1 MKLIS
6 YKLQNEEIPSIGIL
20 TNDGVT
26 PVAALSPDAPNNIA
40 ALVQSPHWKEL
51 MTQPISD
58 DILRLDPE
66 TLTWLPPIHRPG
78 KILCVGLNYR
88 DHALEGGREVSEYP
102 TIFLKASSAI
112 IGHRQTIHI
121 PPVSQMVDFEAEL
134 AVVIGEQVIN
144 CAAEHAH
151 KYIAGYTIMN
161 DITARDYQRRTSQWT
176 MGKSCDTFAPLG
188 PVLVTTDEIDDPHNL
203 EITSTLNG
211 NEMQRSN
218 TRHLIFDIPFLIEYI
233 SSVMT
238 LEPGDIISTGTPAGV
253 GSFREPPVFL
263 KSGDLVEISIEKI
276 GSLQNPV
283 L

>member
-6 YKLQNEEIPSIGIL
+6 YNLPNDKQCAIGIL
-20 TNDGVT
+20 TGRGVI
-26 PVAALSPDAPNNIA
+26 PLSALLPDAPNQMEVLI
-40 ALVQSPHWKEL
+40 QSPFWK
-51 MTQPISD
+51 TIPK
-58 DILRLDPE
+58 
-66 TLTWLPPIHRPG
+66 LTINNDTPTINPDSLIWLPPIHRPG

-88 DHALEGGREVSEYP
+88 DHALEGGRQVTEYP

-112 IGHRQTIHI
+112 IGHRQTIYL
-121 PPVSQMVDFEAEL
+121 PQVSQMVDFEAEL

-151 KYIAGYTIMN
+151 TYIAGYTILN

-188 PVLVTTDEIDDPHNL
+188 PVLVTADEIEEPHNL
-203 EITSTLNG
+203 EITSSLNG

-218 TRHLIFDIPFLIEYI
+218 TRHLIFSIPFLIEYI

-263 KSGDLVEISIEKI
+263 QSGDLVEINVEKI

>member
-6 YKLQNEEIPSIGIL
+6 YNLQNDKHSAVGIFTDRGVIP
-20 TNDGVT
+20 
-26 PVAALSPDAPNNIA
+26 LSTLMPDAPNRIE
-40 ALVQSPHWKEL
+40 ALIQSPYWEKL
-51 MTQPISD
+51 LKQPISN
-58 DILRLDPE
+58 DIPAVNPDS
-66 TLTWLPPIHRPG
+66 LTWLPPIHRPG

-88 DHALEGGREVSEYP
+88 DHALEGGRQVTEYP

-112 IGHRQTIHI
+112 IGHRQTVHL
-121 PPVSQMVDFEAEL
+121 PQVSQMVDFEAEL
-134 AVVIGEQVIN
+134 AVVIGEQVIH
-144 CAAEHAH
+144 CSAEHAY
-151 KYIAGYTIMN
+151 KYIAGYTILN

-188 PVLVTTDEIDDPHNL
+188 PVLVTADEIEDPHNL

-218 TRHLIFDIPFLIEYI
+218 TRHLIFSIPFLIEYI

-263 KSGDLVEISIEKI
+263 KSGDMVAITVEKI